1 MKTGVALNLTVEGY
15 VRRRDFIKVVA
26 GTAAAWPL
34 AARAQQPAVPVPL
47 IGLLHAGAP
56 EESASR
62 IASFRQGLG
71 EMGYEEGRNLA
82 IDYRWADGQY
92 DRLPA
97 LAAELVRRPVNVLA
111 GTTTPAALAAKAAT
125 TTIPIVF
132 TTGGDP
138 VALGLVASLN
148 RPGSNVTGA
157 TLLSRVL
164 TAKQLEL
171 LHELVPQVA
180 IMGFLV
186 NPSDANAEASISDI
200 HAAAD
205 ALGLR
210 LIVLKAGTDDEID
223 AAFAALIAQRVGA
236 LVVDGDAF
244 ILSRRD
250 QVLTHAQRGSIPA
263 IYAFREYVV
272 AGGLMSYA
280 PNLSDAYRQAGIYA
294 ARILKGEKP
303 ADLPVVQA
311 TKFDLAINLK
321 TAKLLGLKVPL
332 TLQLAADEVIE

>member
-1 MKTGVALNLTVEGY
+1 M
-15 VRRRDFIKVVA
+15 RRREVIKLIGV
-26 GTAAAWPL
+26 TAVGWPL
-34 AARAQQPAVPVPL
+34 AARGQQIGTPIPVV
-47 IGLLHAGAP
+47 GLLHSGAP
-56 EESASR
+56 EESQAR
-62 IASFRQGLG
+62 IASFRQGLSKA
-71 EMGYEEGRNLA
+71 GYEEGQNLA
-82 IDYRWADGQY
+82 IEYRWAEGQY

-97 LAAELVRRPVNVLA
+97 LAAELVQRPVRVLA

-171 LHELVPQVA
+171 LHELVPQAAV
-180 IMGFLV
+180 IGFMV
-186 NPSDANAEASISDI
+186 NLGDANAGASIDEIRAS
-200 HAAAD
+200 AN

-210 LIVLKAGTDDEID
+210 LIVLKARTEAEIE
-223 AAFAALIAQRVGA
+223 AAFVTLVQQHVGA

-250 QVLTHAQRGSIPA
+250 RILALAERSSIPA
-263 IYAFREYVV
+263 IYAYREYVV
-272 AGGLMSYA
+272 GGGLMSYA
-280 PNLSDAYRQAGIYA
+280 PNLTDAYRQAGTYVG
-294 ARILKGEKP
+294 RILNGEKP
-303 ADLPVVQA
+303 ADLPVVQPTQFEFA
-311 TKFDLAINLK
+311 MNLK
-321 TAKLLGLKVPL
+321 TAKALGLTVPPKL
-332 TLQLAADEVIE
+332 LAIADEVIE